1 MEEVANV
8 EEKYVA
14 PGAAGNESVGACNAF
29 TKVTELDKSRVVKR
43 LNLVKG

>member
-8 EEKYVA
+8 DEKYVA

-29 TKVTELDKSRVVKR
+29 TKVTQLDESGVVKR
-43 LNLVKG
+43 LNLAKC